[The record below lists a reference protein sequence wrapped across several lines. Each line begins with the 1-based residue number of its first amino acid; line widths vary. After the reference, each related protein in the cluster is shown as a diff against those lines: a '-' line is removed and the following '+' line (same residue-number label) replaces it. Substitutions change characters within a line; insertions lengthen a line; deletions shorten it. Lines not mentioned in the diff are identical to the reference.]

1 MPEVVLS
8 SRAHPLLKVGR
19 SLHETK
25 GRREQNLFL
34 IEGTNAVGAALE
46 AKWPLRE
53 VFALEGERE
62 WAERAQKKGCKV
74 HRATREWLGAMCDLQ
89 SAPPIVAWG
98 EIPASVNRFAFGEGL
113 TVVLDGIS
121 DPGNVGTIWRAAHAL
136 GASAMVCTKGT
147 ADVWN
152 PKVVRGAAG
161 SLFALPPVSL
171 RDDLPTNVARLLHE
185 QDVSIVRADAHGA
198 IALTEFEW
206 PRRAAVVLGHE
217 RRGVSDEF
225 VGASVTIPLPGQ
237 TESLNV
243 AMAGTIFL
251 WEWARKAVNPPAS

>member
-25 GRREQNLFL
+25 GRREQGLFL
-34 IEGTNAVGAALE
+34 IEGTNAFGAAFE
-46 AKWPLRE
+46 SKWPLRE
-53 VFALEGERE
+53 IFALEGERE
-62 WAERAQKKGCKV
+62 WSTRAQQRGLKV

-89 SAPPIVAWG
+89 TPPPIVAWG
-98 EIPASVNRFAFGEGL
+98 EIPQNHARPTFRDGL

-121 DPGNVGTIWRAAHAL
+121 DPGNVGTIWRASHAL
-136 GASAMVCTKGT
+136 GATTMVCTQGT

-171 RDDLPTNVARLLHE
+171 RDDSPAHLARLLQE
-185 QDVSIVRADAHGA
+185 QGVAIVRADAHGETTLNTFA
-198 IALTEFEW
+198 W
-206 PRRAAVVLGHE
+206 PRRAAVILGHE
-217 RRGVSDEF
+217 RRGVSAEF
-225 VGASVTIPLPGQ
+225 EGVSVTIPLPGQ
-237 TESLNV
+237 AESLNV

-251 WEWARKAVNPPAS
+251 WEWARATVNLAAS